1 MKGGGKPPLLN
12 VPAFCVKLACAAVFQ
27 FDTHGANIMTS
38 LLLNYAE

>member
-12 VPAFCVKLACAAVFQ
+12 VPAFCVNLTFTAIFQ
-27 FDTHGANIMTS
+27 FNRHGANTVAS